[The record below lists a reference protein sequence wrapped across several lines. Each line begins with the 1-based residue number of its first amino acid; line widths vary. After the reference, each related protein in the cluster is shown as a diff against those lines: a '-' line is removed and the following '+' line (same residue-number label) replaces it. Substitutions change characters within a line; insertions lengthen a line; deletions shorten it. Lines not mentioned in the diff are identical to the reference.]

1 MDGSENCKFEIKYL
15 RIKAIVDVVS
25 AQAGK
30 CMPGTPIWLSQLKTN
45 VKVGC
50 SLKPW
55 SVEGACGATPRRVS
69 RDCSGTVCDGAL
81 KLGITDASFK
91 PDNMNFFSF
100 LCQASSLTMTS

>member
-69 RDCSGTVCDGAL
+69 RDCSGTVCDGGL
-81 KLGITDASFK
+81 KLFMTDPPLK
-91 PDNMNFFSF
+91 PDITNVSIFRSGQVTD
-100 LCQASSLTMTS
+100 L